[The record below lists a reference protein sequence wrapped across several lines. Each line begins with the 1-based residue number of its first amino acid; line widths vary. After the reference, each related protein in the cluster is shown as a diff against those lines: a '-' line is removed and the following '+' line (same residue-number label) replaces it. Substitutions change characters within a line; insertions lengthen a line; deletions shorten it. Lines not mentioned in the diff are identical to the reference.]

1 MPNEWMPQLLFM
13 RTRGISKIVQSTMKL
28 NLSETLGKSDWTY
41 VKNEALVSEYQHGFM
56 LGRSTL
62 EAIHLHR
69 RLMEKKIETYED
81 LHMVFIDLE
90 KTSDRVPKEVMRWVL
105 AK

>member
-1 MPNEWMPQLLFM
+1 
-13 RTRGISKIVQSTMKL
+13 
-28 NLSETLGKSDWTY
+28 
-41 VKNEALVSEYQHGFM
+41 M

-69 RLMEKKIETYED
+69 HLMEKDRETYVD

-90 KTSDRVPKEVMRWVL
+90 KTSNRVPKEVMRWVL

>member
-1 MPNEWMPQLLFM
+1 
-13 RTRGISKIVQSTMKL
+13 
-28 NLSETLGKSDWTY
+28 
-41 VKNEALVSEYQHGFM
+41 M

-69 RLMEKKIETYED
+69 RRIEKNKETYED

-105 AK
+105 MKKRVPLKYIKLIKDMYDEAVISV